1 MALKLAINGFGRI
14 GRLVFREAMKHDEF
28 EVVAVNDLTDA
39 GQLAHLLKYDSVH
52 GIYDAEV
59 NADEDSFVVNG
70 QRIKVYA
77 EKDPAQLPWGELGVD
92 VVLECTGHFRS
103 MEEVGKH
110 IEAGAKK
117 AILSAP
123 AKGAMLTFVM
133 GVNHED
139 YNPATDDV
147 ISNASCTTNC
157 LAPVAKVLDEKFG
170 IERGMMT
177 TIHSYTNDQRILD
190 FPHSDPRRA
199 RAGAVSMIPTTT
211 GAAVAVSKVLPQLK
225 DYNELPLVS
234 IDYNGNHHSS
244 TVDGLSTMVL
254 ENKMVKVLAWGAFFM
269 LNKKTMKDIDVKGK
283 RVFVRVD
290 FNVPM
295 ADGAITD
302 ETRIRAAIPTIEYLV
317 EQGAKVILASHL
329 GRPKGEVKEDMC
341 LTAAGVRL
349 AQLMGKPVTKLDE
362 SIGQVVEEAVAS
374 MHDGD
379 LLLMENVRFHAGE
392 EKNDPTLAQQFAQL
406 ADIYMYCKALSNP
419 EHPFTAIIG
428 GAKVK
433 DKIGV
438 IESLLEK
445 VDHLIIGGGLS
456 FTFIKAQ
463 GYDIGKSL
471 LEEDKIELAKSF
483 IEKAKAKGVQLHM
496 PVDAVVANEF
506 SQDAETQIVNVDAI
520 PADWMGL
527 DIGPKTAANYAEV
540 IKNSKLIIW
549 NGPMGV
555 FEMDKFANGTKK
567 VADAMATT
575 AGYTVIGGGDSAAA
589 VEKFEVA
596 DKMDHISTGG
606 GASLELMEGKELPGI
621 VALND
626 K

>member
-1 MALKLAINGFGRI
+1 MG
-14 GRLVFREAMKHDEF
+14 EAHDRHEPKNF
-28 EVVAVNDLTDA
+28 E
-39 GQLAHLLKYDSVH
+39 G
-52 GIYDAEV
+52 G
-59 NADEDSFVVNG
+59 
-70 QRIKVYA
+70 
-77 EKDPAQLPWGELGVD
+77 
-92 VVLECTGHFRS
+92 
-103 MEEVGKH
+103 
-110 IEAGAKK
+110 
-117 AILSAP
+117 
-123 AKGAMLTFVM
+123 
-133 GVNHED
+133 
-139 YNPATDDV
+139 
-147 ISNASCTTNC
+147 
-157 LAPVAKVLDEKFG
+157 
-170 IERGMMT
+170 
-177 TIHSYTNDQRILD
+177 
-190 FPHSDPRRA
+190 
-199 RAGAVSMIPTTT
+199 
-211 GAAVAVSKVLPQLK
+211 
-225 DYNELPLVS
+225 
-234 IDYNGNHHSS
+234 
-244 TVDGLSTMVL
+244 
-254 ENKMVKVLAWGAFFM
+254 FFM

-329 GRPKGEVKEDMC
+329 GRPKGEVKEDMR
-341 LTAAGVRL
+341 LTAVGIRL
-349 AQLMGKPVTKLDE
+349 AELMGKPVTKLDE
-362 SIGQVVEEAVAS
+362 SIGEAVEATVAN
-374 MHDGD
+374 MQDGD
-379 LLLMENVRFHAGE
+379 IVLLENVRFHAGE
-392 EKNDPTLAQQFAQL
+392 EKNDTALAAQFATV
-406 ADIYMYCKALSNP
+406 ADIYVNDAFGAAHRAHASTEGIAKHIPAVSGFLMQKELDVLGKALSNP
-419 EHPFTAIIG
+419 ERPFTAIIG

-463 GYDIGKSL
+463 GYDVGNSL

-496 PVDAVVANEF
+496 PIDAVVANEF
-506 SQDAETQIVNVDAI
+506 SKDADTMIVDVNAI
-520 PADWMGL
+520 PSDWMGL

-540 IKNSKLIIW
+540 INNSKLIIW

-555 FEMDKFANGTKK
+555 FEMEKFADGTKT
-567 VADAMATT
+567 VAHAMATT
-575 AGYTVIGGGDSAAA
+575 NGYTVIGGGDSAAA

-596 DKMDHISTGG
+596 NKMDHISTGG